1 MHDSNGIPACCHTDI
16 YQKKDD
22 IKCNSTGISEWGLVI
37 SPQRGVCRCVYCFD
51 GVGGGEDEVFGEGLL
66 AKREEEESDRCSSS
80 SFFKYSSLRAN
91 NSL

>member
-1 MHDSNGIPACCHTDI
+1 MESLRVATLTYIR
-16 YQKKDD
+16 KKTTLSA
-22 IKCNSTGISEWGLVI
+22 IQRVYLSRGLVT

-51 GVGGGEDEVFGEGLL
+51 GVGGGEEEVFGEGLL

>member
-1 MHDSNGIPACCHTDI
+1 MDSLPVATLT

-22 IKCNSTGISEWGLVI
+22 IKCNSTGRSELVVWGGGVT
-37 SPQRGVCRCVYCFD
+37 SPQRGVCRCVYCCD
-51 GVGGGEDEVFGEGLL
+51 GVEGGEVFGEGLL
-66 AKREEEESDRCSSS
+66 AKREEEEESDRCSSS